1 MAGRFLGLL
10 GLLGAKYSMDE
21 DSEHVV
27 NQKELEEA
35 IKAQDAKYKL
45 SPAAIHRNRRKYESE
60 EDRKLREKVEALSK
74 K

>member
-1 MAGRFLGLL
+1 MAARFAGLL
-10 GLLGAKYSMDE
+10 GLLGAKYMME

-27 NQKELEEA
+27 NQKDLEEA
-35 IKAQDAKYKL
+35 IKAQEAKYKL
-45 SPAAIHRNRRKYESE
+45 SPAAIHKKNRDYESE